1 MKRILEQLRKTEMA
15 CNKASMECEELA
27 RLITPYINEDLR
39 DSISVLDQ
47 KGDGLVIVWEDH
59 NYPISDVI
67 ESINKGV
74 TDIDMRDKYNCPI
87 KAI

>member
-1 MKRILEQLRKTEMA
+1 MKRILEQIKKTEMA

-27 RLITPYINEDLR
+27 RLIC
-39 DSISVLDQ
+39 
-47 KGDGLVIVWEDH
+47 VILYPSLIKKEMEDH

-74 TDIDMRDKYNCPI
+74 TDIDMRDKLSNKTDI
-87 KAI
+87 K